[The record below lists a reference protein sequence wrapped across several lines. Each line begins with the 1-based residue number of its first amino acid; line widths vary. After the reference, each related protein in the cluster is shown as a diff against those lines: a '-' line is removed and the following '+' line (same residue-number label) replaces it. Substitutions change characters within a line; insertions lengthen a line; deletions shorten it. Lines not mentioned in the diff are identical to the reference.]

1 MWSQRTAKT
10 VGKRGA
16 GNMADRQ
23 LGVVEDTL
31 YVPMLGRIY
40 ASENHRSILYDRKA
54 LGLKAHLPREVV
66 ENDSQTQYTYLASA
80 VRSANMDRFIANFL
94 ADRPDGVI
102 VQLGCGLET
111 TYYRDDGH
119 APWYGVDLP
128 HVIDY
133 RRTILPETGREHYIA
148 GGAFEEDWLE
158 RVRREHSGA
167 PLLVTASGLFYYFEE
182 EQVLGLIRMLQGKGD
197 IQLLF
202 DAVSK
207 SGMFMMRKK
216 YMKTVGH
223 EDARMFFYV
232 DSARELASKVGGNVT
247 VLAEENFYCHVSKVG
262 LRLSTKLSMRVS
274 DLLGMVKMVHLGLS

>member
-1 MWSQRTAKT
+1 
-10 VGKRGA
+10 
-16 GNMADRQ
+16 MADRR

-54 LGLKAHLPREVV
+54 LELKASLPREVV

-80 VRSANMDRFIANFL
+80 ARSANMDRFIADFL
-94 ADRPDGVI
+94 GHRSEGVV

-111 TYYRDDGH
+111 TYYRDDDGH
-119 APWYGVDLP
+119 TQWYGVDLP

-133 RRTILPETGREHYIA
+133 RRMLLPETGRERYIA
-148 GGAFEEDWLE
+148 GSAFEEDWLE
-158 RVRREHSGA
+158 QVRAEHPEA

-182 EQVLGLIRMLQGKGD
+182 EQVLDLIRMLQGHGD
-197 IQLLF
+197 VQLLF

-207 SGMFMMRKK
+207 SGMSMMRKK
-216 YMKTVGH
+216 HMRTIGH

-232 DSARELASKVGGNVT
+232 DSARDLANRVGGDVD
-247 VLAEENFYCHVSKVG
+247 VLAEESFYRHIDKAG
-262 LRLSTKLSMRVS
+262 LRLSTKVSMRVS